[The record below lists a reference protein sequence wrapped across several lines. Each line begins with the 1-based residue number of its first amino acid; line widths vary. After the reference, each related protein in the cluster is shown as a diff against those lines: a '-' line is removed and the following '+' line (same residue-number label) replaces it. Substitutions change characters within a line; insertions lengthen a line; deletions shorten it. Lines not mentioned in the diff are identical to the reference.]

1 MTMMERP
8 GSTGRPVKAA
18 VNVTP
23 AGRPR
28 TAPMRPPESVEFP
41 DVEVI
46 EDAGLMLVCLVNG
59 KRVRVPVLQALPGSE
74 MRWTRKR
81 GKLVIPR
88 PLAVELGLV

>member
-1 MTMMERP
+1 MDGEAD
-8 GSTGRPVKAA
+8 STGRPLKVA
-18 VNVTP
+18 VNTTP

-28 TAPMRPPESVEFP
+28 TTLMGSPDSVEFP
-41 DVEVI
+41 DVEVV

-74 MRWTRKR
+74 MRWSRKR